1 MYSMF
6 STCTTH
12 SAIMQACHRR
22 LVQVAVRR
30 RCVSTWRS
38 PQSSKHIPDFIVAP
52 RPKVAGAAGSGRR
65 AGRKVAGDGGTTTT
79 TAAGDAA
86 TGASPV
92 AESPVTATD
101 FVPRLIRSDRMHIK
115 MLENAGY
122 QMHVRAET
130 TRKRT
135 VRSALLIT
143 VGTLTCMCKATSCV
157 IVCLSRWAGCS
168 FHLCCVSVHPTAAR
182 NYFFDKGMFDVLK

>member
-1 MYSMF
+1 MF
-6 STCTTH
+6 STH

-65 AGRKVAGDGGTTTT
+65 AGRKVAGDGGTTTTTT

-143 VGTLTCMCKATSCV
+143 VGTLTCMCKATSCLS
-157 IVCLSRWAGCS
+157 VCLGGLAAHPTCA
-168 FHLCCVSVHPTAAR
+168 LCVHPTAAR